1 MSSHP
6 ITTRPQ
12 RASHVLALSDP
23 FREVENHFWELFARP
38 ASAMLQVP
46 AMKLDISEDDKAYQI
61 KADVPGVKKEDIKVQ
76 IEGNRVSI
84 GAEIR
89 QDEEQKSG
97 KRVISTERSS
107 SQYRAF
113 TLAQEIDSDKAEAKY
128 QDGVLELTLPK
139 KPGGKTTDI
148 EVK

>member
-6 ITTRPQ
+6 ITTRPL
-12 RASHVLALSDP
+12 RTSRVLALSDP
-23 FREVENHFWELFARP
+23 FREMENHFWELFARP
-38 ASAMLQVP
+38 ASAMLPVP
-46 AMKLDISEDDKAYQI
+46 EMKLDISEDDKAYQI
-61 KADVPGVKKEDIKVQ
+61 KADVPGVKKEDIKVK
-76 IEGNRVSI
+76 IDGNHVAI

-89 QDEEQKSG
+89 KEEESKSG
-97 KRVISTERSS
+97 KRVISSERSS

-113 TLAQEIDSDKAEAKY
+113 TLAQDIDADKAEAKY

-139 KPGGKTTDI
+139 KPGARTTDV